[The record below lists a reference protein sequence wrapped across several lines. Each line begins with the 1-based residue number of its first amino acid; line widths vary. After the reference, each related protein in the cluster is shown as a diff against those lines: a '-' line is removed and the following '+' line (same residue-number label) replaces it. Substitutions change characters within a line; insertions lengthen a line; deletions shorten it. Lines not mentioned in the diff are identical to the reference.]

1 MITYAHKQVRYESSR
16 LWANNPCYEGETLER
31 VLEKAENEKEPIKAI
46 GSPIYTNRADGVIA
60 AYNIRTDRFEIA
72 MEAMNSVSK
81 ATDTLFL
88 EERGREWYHKNAAK
102 GETEPVEKVEG
113 PAPAKTE

>member
-1 MITYAHKQVRYESSR
+1 MNTYSYKKVRYETSR
-16 LWANNPCYEGETLER
+16 LWANNPCYEGETLEK

-46 GSPIYTNRADGVIA
+46 GSPIYTKRTDGVIA

-72 MEAMNSVSK
+72 MEAMSSVSK
-81 ATDTLFL
+81 ATDALFL
-88 EERGREWYHKNAAK
+88 EERGKEWFHKKAAK